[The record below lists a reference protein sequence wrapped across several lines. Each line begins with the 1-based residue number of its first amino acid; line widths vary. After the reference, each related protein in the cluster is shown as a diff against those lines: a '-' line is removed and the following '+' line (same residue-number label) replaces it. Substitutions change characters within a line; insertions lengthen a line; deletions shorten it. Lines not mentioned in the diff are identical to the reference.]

1 MELRHLRY
9 FVRVAEELHFGRAAA
24 LLGISQPPLSQQI
37 RALEEELGLALFE
50 RTSRKVKLTEPGRLF
65 LVEARRTLDQ
75 ASRAIEVARRARQ
88 GEMGELS
95 IGFTASVPFVPE
107 VATALFRFRETNP
120 SVHLQLDELSRD
132 AQIAALDERRLDLG
146 FVRSAGE
153 PVLPPGLVATAFVEE
168 DMLVAMRTDHALAQI
183 DAKVSIAALA
193 QEPFILYERSL
204 GVGFNEHLFGL
215 FREAGFEPRIVQEAS
230 GPTTLLGLVA
240 AGFGVTVIARSLST
254 LHLDN
259 VTYREIDCP
268 AAVSRLWIVRHDLMS
283 PACRSLVRLIN
294 ETQASRSSSG
304 EKAR

>member
-24 LLGISQPPLSQQI
+24 QLGISQPPLSQQI
-37 RALEEELGLALFE
+37 RALEEMIGFALFE
-50 RTSRKVKLTEPGRLF
+50 RTSRKVTLTEPGRLF

-75 ASRAIEVARRARQ
+75 ASRAVEIARRVRL

-107 VATALFRFRETNP
+107 VASALFRFRQANP
-120 SVHLQLDELSRD
+120 SVHLQLDELPRD
-132 AQIAALDERRLDLG
+132 AQISALVDGRLDLG
-146 FVRSAGE
+146 FVRSAGA
-153 PVLPPGLVATAFVEE
+153 PQLPPDLVSTIFVEE
-168 DMLVAMRTDHALAQI
+168 DMLVAMRTDHAFAQT
-183 DAKVSIAALA
+183 DDKVRIADIAR
-193 QEPFILYERSL
+193 EPFILYERHL
-204 GVGFNEHLFGL
+204 GVGFNEHLFEL
-215 FREAGFEPRIVQEAS
+215 FRSAGCEPNIVQEAS

-268 AAVSRLWIVRHDLMS
+268 AAISRLWLVRHEVMS
-283 PACRSLVRLIN
+283 PACRSLVQMI
-294 ETQASRSSSG
+294 TATKG
-304 EKAR
+304 